1 MGLRREGFADAETAA
16 FAADER
22 ERETIL
28 IRHAGELA
36 ESLLDNDHDTIRIVL
51 DRARLGGLAAER
63 LLAATARHS
72 GLLWCQDR
80 MNFVDVTL
88 LVSRLKRLYLETCQP
103 SRPWQ
108 GHAAGGLLLASA
120 PGDQHDFG
128 LMMVSSAFSQAGYAV
143 DCAVGASE
151 SELIYQ
157 AAGTRYDVIGLSLAS
172 EDLLVRLPMFIR
184 LMRNRSKNRN
194 VLFLV
199 GGNAFRNFP
208 ERARAVGADFVA
220 NDPATAVLLAL
231 AHRDR
236 IEAKTRTAGR

>member
-1 MGLRREGFADAETAA
+1 MGLRREGFADASATMSAVEFEHAA
-16 FAADER
+16 VLDRAA
-22 ERETIL
+22 
-28 IRHAGELA
+28 AQLA
-36 ESLLDNDHDTIRIVL
+36 ESLLDDHPTAATALIDGA
-51 DRARLGGLAAER
+51 RASGLGVER
-63 LLAATARHS
+63 LLIATARHS

-88 LVSRLKRLYLETCQP
+88 LVSRLKRLYLQALRP
-103 SRPWQ
+103 SLPWQ
-108 GHAAGGLLLASA
+108 GQGSGSLLIASV

-128 LMMVSSAFSQAGYAV
+128 LMMVANSFQQAGFAV
-143 DCAVGASE
+143 DFPTGATE

-157 AAGTRYDVIGLSLAS
+157 VAGTRYDVIGLSLAT

-184 LMRNRSKNRN
+184 LMRNRSKNKN

-236 IEAKTRTAGR
+236 VEARTRTAVR